1 MDKHVKQIIEESN
14 KNNKSQKIQGIKKKF
29 FSIKKKTC
37 NDDVNGV
44 MKDFKYVDIDKID
57 EEKDNLENRQNKFL
71 EFRPIFCEKEDD
83 IQGNGLIKK

>member
-1 MDKHVKQIIEESN
+1 
-14 KNNKSQKIQGIKKKF
+14 
-29 FSIKKKTC
+29 
-37 NDDVNGV
+37 